1 MSDQVD
7 APNPARLLRRFRS
20 VLAVA
25 VGRWM
30 APRTSLFAA
39 ALAFHA
45 LLALAPM
52 LMVLLSAAGRLL
64 GQESAQR
71 SLSEA
76 AVRFA
81 GPGADQMVTALLGL
95 LTATRWQSAGTV
107 LGVVLLLFFAS
118 SFFATL
124 RAAFDAVWE
133 VRPKGL
139 GHSLLGRAVSSGQ
152 TLLAIAAALLVLAA
166 GSLRLVVAP
175 VLARAGMAGAIAWI
189 AWTRLT
195 TLLMIAVALGA
206 VFRYV
211 PSVKPRPRRGAI
223 LAGALPAALLLNLAS
238 EVFGLVIAKSAV
250 ASLYGAA
257 ASVIMFLLW
266 VQYAAWIVL
275 LGAEVCRAWGDPA
288 LTAHT

>member
-1 MSDQVD
+1 MISPD
-7 APNPARLLRRFRS
+7 PATLLKRFRAT
-20 VLAVA
+20 LAVA
-25 VGRWM
+25 VRRWL

-39 ALAFHA
+39 ALGFHA
-45 LLALAPM
+45 LLALAPV

-64 GQESAQR
+64 GQESARR

-81 GPGADQMVTALLGL
+81 GPGADQMVSALLDL
-95 LTATRWQSAGTV
+95 VTEARWKSAGTV

-118 SFFATL
+118 SFFAQL
-124 RAAFDAVWE
+124 RAAFDAIWD
-133 VRPKGL
+133 VRSKGF
-139 GHSLLGRAVSSGQ
+139 GHSLLGRAVSYGQ
-152 TLLAIAAALLVLAA
+152 TLLAVVAAILVLAA
-166 GSLRLVVAP
+166 GSLRLTVAP
-175 VLARAGMAGAIAWI
+175 VLARAGTAGAVAWL

-195 TLLMIAVALGA
+195 TLLMIVAALGM

-211 PSVKPRPRRGAI
+211 PSVRPRPRRGAI

-238 EVFGLVIAKSAV
+238 EVFGLFIAKSAV

-275 LGAEVCRAWGDPA
+275 LGAEVCRAWDEPA

>member
-1 MSDQVD
+1 VHSPD
-7 APNPARLLRRFRS
+7 PARLVRRFRS
-20 VLAVA
+20 ALAVA
-25 VGRWM
+25 VDRWL

-52 LMVLLSAAGRLL
+52 LMVLLSATGRLL
-64 GQESAQR
+64 GQESARR

-81 GPGADQMVTALLGL
+81 GPGADQMVSALLGL

-107 LGVVLLLFFAS
+107 LGVALLLFFAS

-124 RAAFDAVWE
+124 RDAFDAVWE
-133 VRPKGL
+133 VRSKGF
-139 GHSLLGRAVSSGQ
+139 GRSLLGRVASYGQ
-152 TLLAIAAALLVLAA
+152 TLLAVAAAILVLAA
-166 GSLRLVVAP
+166 GALRSMVGP
-175 VLARAGMAGAIAWI
+175 MLAKAGTVGAITWM
-189 AWTRLT
+189 AWTRLG
-195 TLLMIAVALGA
+195 TLLMIIAALGA

-211 PSVKPRPRRGAI
+211 PSVRPRPRRGAI

-238 EVFGLVIAKSAV
+238 EVFGLVIARSAV

-275 LGAEVCRAWGDPA
+275 LGAEICRAWDESI